1 MVGLIPVEERA
12 ENEEKIIE
20 LTRPEFN
27 YICYNS
33 VRAGILHLLI
43 KNKELG
49 HALSVE
55 EISKKLGKRHSVI
68 IHHLEK
74 LEEWRLVRVVKFGR
88 HGNKERRRIWGL
100 NLRYPNL
107 IKEVYKH
114 TLKFFYTQQE
124 LEGICSVNLSLR
136 KAKLK

>member
-1 MVGLIPVEERA
+1 MVGLISIEERA

-33 VRAGILHLLI
+33 IRAGILHLLI

-55 EISKKLGKRHSVI
+55 EIAKKLGKRHSVI

-74 LEEWRLVRVVKFGR
+74 LEEWRLVRVVKFSK

-124 LEGICSVNLSLR
+124 LEEICSVNVNLR
-136 KAKLK
+136 KAKK

>member
-1 MVGLIPVEERA
+1 MINLLSASEKE

-20 LTRPEFN
+20 LIRPEFN
-27 YICYNS
+27 YICYNP

-43 KNKELG
+43 KNREVG

-55 EISKKLGKRHSVI
+55 EIAKKLGKRHSVI

-74 LEEWRLVRVVKFGR
+74 LNEWKVVRVVKTVK
-88 HGNKERRRIWGL
+88 HGDKERRKIWGL
-100 NLRYPNL
+100 NLKYPNL

-124 LEGICSVNLSLR
+124 LEEICSVNINLR
-136 KAKLK
+136 KAKK